1 MSEILEELM
10 DEYEERF
17 GDMFPL
23 MCVKGM
29 DEEEIAAEIERCL
42 REGHEFEY
50 EEGAYY

>member
-1 MSEILEELM
+1 MSMDELM

-29 DEEEIAAEIERCL
+29 PKKEIAEAIEKCLETGEPYKPAEGVL
-42 REGHEFEY
+42 Y
-50 EEGAYY
+50 